1 MRYYKNAQNELF
13 VNPILSKHEGLIEI
27 TQQEFDAQLAINN
40 APAPMT
46 PLQFRNNALANIAWT
61 RNDGVEVQIR
71 HPDYASDYL
80 LMERAR
86 DKLADGE
93 SRMWISKD
101 DQSIMLSKEDMVE
114 CLDYGDSEIKRIYED
129 YILTL

>member
-1 MRYYKNAQNELF
+1 MKYKNAQNELF
-13 VNPILSKHEGLIEI
+13 VDPIVSNHADLVFISDE
-27 TQQEFDAQLAINN
+27 EFNEQLAINN

-46 PLQFRNNALANIAWT
+46 PLEIRNNALANITWT

-86 DKLADGE
+86 DQLADGE

-101 DQSIMLSKEDMVE
+101 NQSIMLSKEDMVE
-114 CLDYGDSEIKRIYED
+114 CLGYGDSEIKRIYED

>member
-1 MRYYKNAQNELF
+1 MKYKNAQNELF
-13 VNPILSKHEGLIEI
+13 VDPIVSNHADLVLISDE
-27 TQQEFDAQLAINN
+27 EFNDQLAINN
-40 APAPMT
+40 ALAQMT
-46 PLQFRNNALANIAWT
+46 PLQVRNNALANIAWT

-86 DKLADGE
+86 DQLADGE
-93 SRMWISKD
+93 SRMWISKNN
-101 DQSIMLSKEDMVE
+101 QSIMLSKEDMVE
-114 CLDYGDSEIKRIYED
+114 CLGYGDSEIKRIYED